1 MVEAFR
7 CSQCSAP
14 VTDDRW
20 TNCPYCGTV
29 LSKPTINP
37 LRAVVAP
44 ERFAA
49 VERSP
54 GFDELMRREPSG
66 TGNLIGM
73 GAQTLFLGV
82 WTLVTGGMT
91 VAFLP
96 AGPLA
101 ILPALMC
108 CFGIFLFLRLT
119 QKTAR
124 FAGAELERRIAVWRD
139 ERTEVSGGGE
149 HSSAHTSYFA
159 LLEERDG
166 TRTELPCSRSL
177 AAAAAPGDIGVAY
190 VRGGV
195 LLDFQR
201 VDT

>member
-37 LRAVVAP
+37 LRAAVAP

-49 VERSP
+49 VESSP
-54 GFDELMRREPSG
+54 AYAALMKREPSG
-66 TGNLIGM
+66 TKQMLGM
-73 GAQTLFLGV
+73 GCQTAFLVV
-82 WTLVTGGMT
+82 WTVASGAMT

-101 ILPALMC
+101 VVPGSMCVLGIVLLVILSA
-108 CFGIFLFLRLT
+108 
-119 QKTAR
+119 QTAK
-124 FAGAELERRIAVWRD
+124 FARAALERRIAVWKD
-139 ERTEVSGGGE
+139 ERTEVRGGGKN
-149 HSSAHTSYFA
+149 SSASTTHYV

-166 TRTELPCSRSL
+166 KRTEVPCEDGL
-177 AAAAAPGDIGVAY
+177 AGAHAPGDIGVAY
-190 VRGGV
+190 LRAGV

-201 VDT
+201 VDA